1 MQLNTEDN
9 QEKKIMVQNQ
19 EKNVMVQ
26 TREGKK
32 CMVE

>member
-19 EKNVMVQ
+19 EKKVMVQ
-26 TREGKK
+26 TIEGKK